1 MIILNEKID
10 KTDLQHA
17 VNAELHADLEQLLL
31 ENGSPNQVC
40 TESIFITIQ
49 EKSSSI
55 LSSILRETGRL
66 GTHG

>member
-31 ENGSPNQVC
+31 ENGSAQSSLYGWVPTGRQVC
-40 TESIFITIQ
+40 CRPGS
-49 EKSSSI
+49 K
-55 LSSILRETGRL
+55 GKN
-66 GTHG
+66 